1 MKKQLIDQA
10 LLCGDDRN
18 ATTVAVYPPPPPTAE
33 CIPSD
38 LDYDYDYELTSL
50 LAVVSLSWKVTLKLY
65 I

>member
-1 MKKQLIDQA
+1 MPPLM
-10 LLCGDDRN
+10 LY
-18 ATTVAVYPPPPPTAE
+18 TPPPPTVE

>member
-1 MKKQLIDQA
+1 MKKQLIDQV

-18 ATTVAVYPPPPPTAE
+18 ATTDAVYPPSVE

-38 LDYDYDYELTSL
+38 LDYDFDYDYELTSL